1 MSETEAEGYGSAILR
16 TLRELRAA
24 GVRRTTALVRHSA
37 REFNPDWRDLENP
50 LTDEG
55 RALAVEFGEALPRD
69 VFLRA
74 YSSPVE
80 RCMETAALSLDG
92 HRSMGGSA
100 SRHRELEGLGVFYI
114 LDQRK
119 MFRTIRSAQEDGRD
133 FLREWFDA
141 ALDPDTVIAPRQ
153 CASIMVR
160 LVLEKLRQ
168 QATHDGPTL
177 DLCVT
182 HDMNV
187 HLIKEQVLGLRHEEH
202 GQVEFLDGVV
212 LFEREGRLW
221 MQAPETSPQPLDQF
235 LDTPT

>member
-1 MSETEAEGYGSAILR
+1 MSDVESEGYGAAILR
-16 TLRELRAA
+16 MLAELRSA
-24 GVRRTTALVRHSA
+24 GVERATALIRHSA

-55 RALAVEFGEALPRD
+55 RALAQKFGEALPRD

-74 YSSPVE
+74 YASPVE
-80 RCMETAALSLDG
+80 RCMETAALSLEG

-100 SRHRELEGLGVFYI
+100 SRHRELEGLGVFYV

-119 MFRTIRSAQEDGRD
+119 MFRTIVSAQEDGRD
-133 FLREWFDA
+133 FIREWLDE

-153 CASIMVR
+153 CAEIMVR
-160 LVLEKLRQ
+160 LLLEKFRQ
-168 QATHDGPTL
+168 QAARAGPTL

-187 HLIKEQVLGLRHEEH
+187 HLIKDQVLDLKHEEH
-202 GQVEFLDGVV
+202 GPVEFLDGVV
-212 LFEREGRLW
+212 CFERDGAVW
-221 MQAPETSPQPLDQF
+221 MQAPKTAAVSLDAF
-235 LDTPT
+235 LQESR

>member
-1 MSETEAEGYGSAILR
+1 MSETEAEGYGAAILR
-16 TLRELRAA
+16 TLGELRDA
-24 GVRRTTALVRHSA
+24 GVHRTTALVRHSA
-37 REFNPDWRDLENP
+37 REFNPDRGDLENP

-55 RALAVEFGEALPRD
+55 RALAQKFGEALPRD

-74 YSSPVE
+74 YASPVE

-100 SRHRELEGLGVFYI
+100 SRHRELEGLGVFYV

-119 MFRTIRSAQEDGRD
+119 MFRIIVSAQKDGRD
-133 FLREWFDA
+133 FMREWLDA
-141 ALDPDTVIAPRQ
+141 ALDPDTMIAPRQ
-153 CASIMVR
+153 CAEIMVG

-168 QATHDGPTL
+168 QAQREGPTL

-182 HDMNV
+182 HDMNL
-187 HLIKEQVLGLRHEEH
+187 HLIKDQVLGLRHEEH

-212 LFEREGRLW
+212 VFEREGTVW
-221 MQAPETSPQPLDQF
+221 MQAPETAAMPLDHF
-235 LDTPT
+235 LQVSR